1 MQYCGPDG
9 DLGAIQCIQA
19 DLDQGVLTIA
29 LNRPGQRNAVNVAL
43 SLEMEKLLQ
52 SVGFDP
58 AVRVVVLRGE
68 GAGFCAGMDTQDF
81 FDASRR
87 DEMALRAAR
96 ESANNW
102 RVRLLRLLPQP
113 VIAMVHGFCN
123 GGALAMLESCD
134 IVLAADD
141 TEFSMSDIDGG
152 EFPQGPLAKS
162 VSQMMSP
169 RAARYYALSGQ
180 TFNGGEAERNGVAS
194 RSLPA
199 SELEQETYTLAREFV
214 GKDAIALQ
222 FTKQTLQ
229 HVDAMSWDGVLDYTA
244 AKFAELKALQAG
256 RPSARAAAVDSF
268 LSGKSKPGLG
278 G

>member
-1 MQYCGPDG
+1 MQYSGPEG

-29 LNRPGQRNAVNVAL
+29 LNRPVQRNAVNVAL
-43 SLEMEKLLQ
+43 TREMEKLLQ
-52 SVGFDP
+52 TVGFDP
-58 AVRVVVLRGE
+58 AVRVVVLRGK

-81 FDASRR
+81 FNASLG
-87 DEMALRAAR
+87 DEMTLRAAR
-96 ESANNW
+96 ESADNW
-102 RVRLLRLLPQP
+102 RGRLLRLLPQP

-123 GGALAMLESCD
+123 GGALAVLENCD

-152 EFPQGPLAKS
+152 EFAQGLAKS
-162 VSQMMSP
+162 VSQMMAP

-180 TFNGGEAERNGVAS
+180 TFDGREAERNGVAT

-199 SELEQETYTLAREFV
+199 SELEQETYILARELV

-229 HVDAMSWDGVLDYTA
+229 HVDAMSWDGVLEYTA